1 MNPQY
6 LRQKSLFLFDLKTM
20 KFQTCGDMRI
30 AKTFNQS
37 VHFHEGFLYAFGGN
51 EKDACEKYDTYLNKW
66 EVIASYGE
74 LLNAKICNE
83 LNGWTQVYCPITP

>member
-1 MNPQY
+1 
-6 LRQKSLFLFDLKTM
+6 M

-30 AKTFNQS
+30 AKTFNQQ
-37 VHFHEGFLYAFGGN
+37 VHFHEGFIYAFGGN

-74 LLNAKICNE
+74 LINAKICNE
-83 LNGWTQVYCPITP
+83 LNGWTQVYCAITP